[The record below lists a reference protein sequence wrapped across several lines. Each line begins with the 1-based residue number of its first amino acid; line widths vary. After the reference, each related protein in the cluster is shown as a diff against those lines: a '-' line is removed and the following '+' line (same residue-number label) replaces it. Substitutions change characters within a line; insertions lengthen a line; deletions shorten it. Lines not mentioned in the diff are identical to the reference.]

1 MKKKIAL
8 ILALVMAVSVAGT
21 ACNNDDAKSSD
32 ATTSKIE
39 SSASDSSYESTTEAS
54 ETTTAPS
61 ETTSDTTTTTE
72 ATTTTTTEA
81 AKASESTTSAT
92 SATTKEP
99 EETSPKASEPE
110 ESTSASE
117 EPSEDKGGDNY
128 YSAVTALG
136 KEEVEKFALEMKTAY
151 LNKDWKTIA
160 AHIHYPINANN
171 EKKCSN
177 ADEFINYM
185 KDKKIVDADLKE
197 MQDEDC
203 KDLFFNGQGICLG
216 TGQIWMV
223 DFNSGSPK
231 LEIITVCGL
240 E

>member
-92 SATTKEP
+92 SATTK
-99 EETSPKASEPE
+99 EPE